1 MLRSGPSDPMAVLAS
16 RVGPQLAQQQHQGAF
31 CARASNH
38 QLRQASRAERLLS
51 AVPGPAHLDRSR
63 SGAHVF
69 VLRALVIEVS
79 VIRSSMPA
87 CHACHTRMAEAS
99 SVPPH
104 VVSGSGVEAAL
115 ALLLL
120 VGLQLAACNSTD
132 HQEVAQ
138 LAYSAFAHEILL
150 AWKTFCCIWH
160 LACLL
165 CQAPRRP

>member
-1 MLRSGPSDPMAVLAS
+1 MVILLA
-16 RVGPQLAQQQHQGAF
+16 
-31 CARASNH
+31 
-38 QLRQASRAERLLS
+38 
-51 AVPGPAHLDRSR
+51 
-63 SGAHVF
+63 
-69 VLRALVIEVS
+69 
-79 VIRSSMPA
+79 MPA
-87 CHACHTRMAEAS
+87 TREWLKPR
-99 SVPPH
+99 VCPPH
-104 VVSGSGVEAAL
+104 VAWGSGLEAAL

-165 CQAPRRP
+165 CQAPWRP